1 MFNVKFLCYT
11 YNNNMN
17 ITLQNKQIILYLL
30 YEEAKVT
37 NMQIINH
44 IFYYNNELKNN

>member
-1 MFNVKFLCYT
+1 MLNFYAILKILILKVLHK
-11 YNNNMN
+11 
-17 ITLQNKQIILYLL
+17 KQVILDLL
-30 YEEAKVT
+30 YKEAKLT